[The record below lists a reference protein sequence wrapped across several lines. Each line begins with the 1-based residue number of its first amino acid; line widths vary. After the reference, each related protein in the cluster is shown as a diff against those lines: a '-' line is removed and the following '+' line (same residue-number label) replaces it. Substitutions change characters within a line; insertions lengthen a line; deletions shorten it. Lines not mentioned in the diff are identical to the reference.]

1 MERRRGPRK
10 TLTFSLQP
18 CRPPGRPNLYPRA
31 KASGV
36 SRTLVVLSAATVFAA
51 APAAA
56 QNIHPTPPPE
66 ARAVPLEGQIRLDGR
81 LDEPVWQTAPP
92 ATDFRQSQPRSG
104 EPATQRTD
112 VRFAFDGA
120 ALYVG
125 ARMFDDHGA
134 AGVRTRLV
142 RRDGNADADYLEV
155 IFDTYHDHIGRLFFT
170 VNPSGVRGDANG
182 LGGGGDDSWD
192 PVWEVKT
199 AIDSLGWTAEM
210 RIPFSQLRF
219 PSTAAEQTWGL
230 QIWRQE
236 NRLNELSQWSYW
248 GLTEIGGPSRFGHL
262 HGLVIHRAPGRAEI
276 LPYTVGRSANV
287 PVSDPTDPFQKAHAW
302 DGRVGV
308 DARVLLTSNLTL
320 NATVNPDF
328 GQVEVDPAVVNLTA
342 FETFLEERRPF
353 FVEGAGYFGLGG
365 LNCFFCSNVSSLSM
379 LNTRRIGRSPQMPA
393 MRDSAARYADVPE
406 NTTILGAVKL
416 TGRTPSGWSIGAL
429 DAVTRGEQASVQRSD
444 GSRYDAPVEPFSNY
458 WVGRVA
464 KDLRGGATVI
474 KAMGTSVVRD
484 LGDPFLAESLS
495 RHAEAFGLGTEMWF
509 RNRDF
514 RLMAQVAGS
523 QVTGSPGAIL
533 RLQRSSARYFQR
545 PDRKNGSNGLLSDA
559 YDSSVTSLRG
569 LGAYA
574 RFAREQGK
582 LLWEVSTSLRT
593 PGFDNNDITF
603 FSRADYW
610 FMSGNIFPQWLKPT
624 KWYRQLF
631 FVAGG
636 QQQYNFDGDLT
647 DRQGQLFAYI
657 QPPNYWNVSTFWI
670 HRPAL
675 FDDRLTRGG
684 PVVRRPGFDLWSA
697 NLNTDA
703 RKNVVVGFSG
713 DLGCNREHYCTHNAD
728 FTIQLRPASNV
739 SLSFGPSIYHDEIGT
754 QYVRKVVDSTAS
766 AFYGARYVFA
776 DLVQNSVA
784 MNTRFNVTFSPNLT
798 LELFMQPLIASG
810 AYSRYKEFAAPR
822 ALRKLVY
829 GVDVGTVTRVAAGD
843 SIDPDGAGPA
853 AGFVIPPL
861 DFTFRSLR
869 GNAVLRWEYHPGST
883 LYVVW
888 TRSGES
894 TLSRGRIDFGD
905 DAGALFRGPS
915 QNIFLIKIN
924 YWLGL

>member
-1 MERRRGPRK
+1 
-10 TLTFSLQP
+10 
-18 CRPPGRPNLYPRA
+18 
-31 KASGV
+31 V
-36 SRTLVVLSAATVFAA
+36 SRTLVWIAVFAA
-51 APAAA
+51 VAAPVTA

-66 ARAVPLEGQIRLDGR
+66 ARAVPLDGAQIQLDGR
-81 LDEPVWQTAPP
+81 LDEAVWRTATP
-92 ATDFRQSQPRSG
+92 ATDFRQSQPREG
-104 EPATQRTD
+104 QPATQRTE

-134 AGVRTRLV
+134 AGVQTRLV
-142 RRDGNADADYLEV
+142 RRDGSANADYLEV

-210 RIPFSQLRF
+210 RIPFSQLRY
-219 PSTAAEQTWGL
+219 PSTTSEQTWGL

-236 NRLNELSQWSYW
+236 NRLNELSQWSFW
-248 GLTEIGGPSRFGHL
+248 GLTETGGPPRFGHL

-287 PVSDPTDPFQKAHAW
+287 PVSDPSDPFEKAHAW

-328 GQVEVDPAVVNLTA
+328 GQVEVDPAVVNLSA
-342 FETFLEERRPF
+342 FETFLDERRPF

-365 LNCFFCSNVSSLSM
+365 LSCFFCSNVSSLSM
-379 LNTRRIGRSPQMPA
+379 LSTRRIGRSPQMPA
-393 MRDSAARYADVPE
+393 MRDTAARYADVPE
-406 NTTILGAVKL
+406 NTTILGAAKL
-416 TGRTPSGWSIGAL
+416 TGRTPSGWSIGVL
-429 DAVTRGEQASVQRSD
+429 DAVTRREQATVQRSD
-444 GSRYDAPVEPFSNY
+444 SSRYDATVEPFSNY

-474 KAMGTSVVRD
+474 KAMGTSVIRSFD
-484 LGDPFLAESLS
+484 DPFLADSLS
-495 RHAEAFGLGTEMWF
+495 RHAEAFGLGTDMWF
-509 RNRDF
+509 RSRNYH
-514 RLMAQVAGS
+514 LMAQIAGT
-523 QVTGSPGAIL
+523 QVSGTRGAML

-545 PDRKNGSNGLLSDA
+545 PDRGNGSNGLLSDA
-559 YDSSVTSLRG
+559 YDSSMTSMRG
-569 LGAYA
+569 LGGYA
-574 RFAREQGK
+574 RFSREQGK
-582 LLWEVSTSLRT
+582 LLWEVSTNLRT
-593 PGFDNNDITF
+593 PGFDNNDMTF

-610 FMSGNIFPQWLKPT
+610 YMGGNIFPQWLKPT

-631 FVAGG
+631 FIAGG

-657 QPPNYWNVSTFWI
+657 QPPNYWNVSSYYI
-670 HRPAL
+670 RRPDT

-684 PVVRRPGFDLWSA
+684 PVVRRSGIDDWSL
-697 NLNTDA
+697 NLNTDS
-703 RKNVVVGFSG
+703 RKNVVVGFFG
-713 DLGCNREHYCTHNAD
+713 EVGCNHEGYCSRSAN
-728 FTIQLRPASNV
+728 FSIQLRPASNV
-739 SLSFGPSIYHDEIGT
+739 SISFGPSIRHDETGT
-754 QYVRKVVDSTAS
+754 QYIRRVTDSTAT

-784 MNTRFNVTFSPNLT
+784 MNTRFNITFSPNLT
-798 LELFMQPLIASG
+798 LELFMQPLIVSG
-810 AYSRYKEFAAPR
+810 AFSRYKEFAAPR
-822 ALRKLVY
+822 GLRKLVY
-829 GVDVGTVTRVAAGD
+829 GVDVGTSTPVAAGD

-853 AGFVIPPL
+853 APFVIPRQ

-883 LYVVW
+883 LFVVW

-894 TLSRGRIDFGD
+894 ALSRGRIDFGD
-905 DAGALFRGPS
+905 DAGALFQGPS
-915 QNIFLIKIN
+915 QNIFLVKIN
-924 YWLGL
+924 YWLGF